1 MHGDIVGWV
10 YHDKEDKDSN
20 DNEKDHDKEDKE
32 EDKDHDK
39 EEEGGNLGSSQ
50 LPLPTI
56 VGKVARPKN
65 NSCKFLKIFQSYHR
79 TGSFI

>member
-20 DNEKDHDKEDKE
+20 DNEKDHDKE

-39 EEEGGNLGSSQ
+39 EDEDGNLGSSQ

-65 NSCKFLKIFQSYHR
+65 ISSKFLKIFQPYHR